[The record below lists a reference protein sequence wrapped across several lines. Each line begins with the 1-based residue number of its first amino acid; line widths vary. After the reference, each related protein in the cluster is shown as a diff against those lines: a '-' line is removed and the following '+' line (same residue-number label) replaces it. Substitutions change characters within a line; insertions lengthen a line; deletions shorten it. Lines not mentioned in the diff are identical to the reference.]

1 MKAQTCSGKSP
12 ARLISQSF
20 SMAQSFSTG
29 PSRNNCSSGESVG
42 LLKPRS
48 FDQSGLPE
56 NRSASHQTVPAAIA
70 SRSVGEM
77 GGSSLRYQLRIGLV
91 MLRWRQVKE
100 LMFVRSFVASQVLH
114 VLYQRRV
121 TETEG
126 RIL

>member
-29 PSRNNCSSGESVG
+29 PSRNNCSSGESAG
-42 LLKPRS
+42 FLKPRS

-56 NRSASHQTVPAAIA
+56 NKSASHQTVPAAIA

-91 MLRWRQVKE
+91 ILRWCQGKE
-100 LMFVRSFVASQVLH
+100 IMFVRAVVSSHMFH
-114 VLYQRRV
+114 VIY
-121 TETEG
+121 
-126 RIL
+126 

>member
-42 LLKPRS
+42 FLKPRS

-77 GGSSLRYQLRIGLV
+77 GGRTFRYQERMGLV
-91 MLRWRQVKE
+91 TKRARQLRE
-100 LMFVRSFVASQVLH
+100 ALMVAL
-114 VLYQRRV
+114 LW
-121 TETEG
+121 
-126 RIL
+126 